1 VLHIVHGPDS
11 FSARQIVNSLSSK
24 RQQTSVG
31 GPDSTVWLE
40 QKSTSPREVID
51 VCSQGAL
58 FGAPPAV
65 VLQGLLTRF
74 EPTKSGGQR
83 GRRSKKKD
91 GPVLAEWDPFPSM
104 VAALPPASLLI
115 LVDGAIK
122 GPNPMLKS
130 LEPHADQVHVMK
142 TPDIGQIQR
151 FVEQKAAQQGG
162 AIAPEA
168 VSRLSMN
175 CNGDLW
181 YVNSEMEKLLL
192 YADGRTIT
200 GEMVEAMVTGI
211 QSTTIFA
218 LVDAIVEGKEDVAR
232 RHLDTMYHQGI
243 APGYVLT
250 MINRQMRLL
259 AQAKELSSRSR
270 GEEPTKG
277 EFTSLQPFAQERARR
292 QASRFSL
299 RAVRRALAGVI
310 EADRSIKTGASDER
324 AALDVLI
331 SDLSGLV
338 AQR

>member
-1 VLHIVHGPDS
+1 
-11 FSARQIVNSLSSK
+11 
-24 RQQTSVG
+24 
-31 GPDSTVWLE
+31 
-40 QKSTSPREVID
+40 

-74 EPTKSGGQR
+74 EPTKGGGPR
-83 GRRSKKKD
+83 VRRSKKKE
-91 GPVLAEWDPFPSM
+91 GPVLGEWDPFPSM
-104 VAALPPASLLI
+104 VAALPPTSLLI

-130 LEPHADQVHVMK
+130 LEPHADGMHVMK
-142 TPDIGQIQR
+142 TPDPGQVAR
-151 FVEQKAAQQGG
+151 FVQQKVAENGG

-168 VSRLSMN
+168 VRSLSMN

-181 YVNSEMEKLLL
+181 HVNSEMEKLLL
-192 YADGRTIT
+192 YADGGAIT
-200 GEMVEAMVTGI
+200 GEMVETMVTGI

-250 MINRQMRLL
+250 MIDRQLRLL

-270 GEEPTKG
+270 SADAARG
-277 EFTSLQPFAQERARR
+277 EFTALQPFAQDRARR
-292 QASRFSL
+292 QASRLSL
-299 RAVRRALAGVI
+299 LAVRRALAAVI

-331 SDLSGLV
+331 SELSGLV
-338 AQR
+338 VQR